1 MIPTLI
7 EKYKR
12 LRTEQYLAQT
22 YQYSYAFVGIGQH
35 SLSNLYPVLHYLQ
48 VPLKYICVTSE
59 EKARMV
65 ERKFHGVT
73 ATASLKR
80 IVDDEA
86 IKGVFVSASPSAHE
100 FLASQIMKSG
110 KSLFIEKPPC
120 QSIKELDK
128 LIALQKQ
135 SAVPIAM
142 VGLQKRYAPV
152 IQLLKKR
159 LSKEHLINY
168 DLHYLTGNYPEGN
181 ALLDLYIHPID
192 LVIYLFGKPEIIAC
206 KEVSKDSYILML
218 QHPHIIGT
226 LELSSSYS
234 WSNAEETMKVCTQS
248 GVYYLK
254 QMDTLTFS
262 PKPTDIFGVPMEKVM
277 SWHDQKDVL
286 LQHNN
291 FNAVL
296 TNNPIYTNG
305 YFNEIVAFTNG
316 VERKKTK
323 NLTSLDSVR
332 DTYEIME
339 KLSL

>member
-1 MIPTLI
+1 
-7 EKYKR
+7 
-12 LRTEQYLAQT
+12 
-22 YQYSYAFVGIGQH
+22 
-35 SLSNLYPVLHYLQ
+35 
-48 VPLKYICVTSE
+48 
-59 EKARMV
+59 
-65 ERKFHGVT
+65 
-73 ATASLKR
+73 
-80 IVDDEA
+80 
-86 IKGVFVSASPSAHE
+86 
-100 FLASQIMKSG
+100 MKSG

-120 QSIKELDK
+120 QSMEELDR
-128 LIALQKQ
+128 LIAIQKQ
-135 SAVPIAM
+135 SAVPITM
-142 VGLQKRYAPV
+142 VGLQKRYAPA

-206 KEVSKDSYILML
+206 KEVSKDTYILML
-218 QHPHIIGT
+218 QHPHIMGT

-248 GVYYLK
+248 GVYYLT

-262 PKPTDIFGVPMEKVM
+262 PKPTDLFGVPMEKVM
-277 SWHDQKDVL
+277 NWHDKKEVL

-291 FNAVL
+291 FNAIL
-296 TNNPIYTNG
+296 TNNQIYTNG
-305 YFNEIVAFTNG
+305 YFNEIVAFTDG
-316 VERKKTK
+316 VEGKKTK

>member
-1 MIPTLI
+1 MIPKLI

-22 YQYSYAFVGIGQH
+22 YQYSYAFAGIGQH

-135 SAVPIAM
+135 SAVPITM
-142 VGLQKRYAPV
+142 VGLQKRYAPA

-159 LSKEHLINY
+159 LFKEHLINY
-168 DLHYLTGNYPEGN
+168 DLHYLTGNYPEGDT
-181 ALLDLYIHPID
+181 LLDLYIHPID

-218 QHPHIIGT
+218 QHPHIMGT

-248 GVYYLK
+248 GIYHLT

-277 SWHDQKDVL
+277 SWHDKKEVL
-286 LQHNN
+286 LQRNN
-291 FNAVL
+291 FNAIL
-296 TNNPIYTNG
+296 TNNPIHTNG

-316 VERKKTK
+316 VEGKKTK

-332 DTYEIME
+332 DTYEILE

>member
-1 MIPTLI
+1 MISTLI

-135 SAVPIAM
+135 FAVPIAM
-142 VGLQKRYAPV
+142 VGLQKRYAPA
-152 IQLLKKR
+152 IQLLKKQ
-159 LSKEHLINY
+159 LSKEYLINY

-218 QHPHIIGT
+218 QHPHIMGT

-248 GVYYLK
+248 GIYHLT

-262 PKPTDIFGVPMEKVM
+262 PKPTGLFGVPIEKVM
-277 SWHDQKDVL
+277 SWHDKKEVL
-286 LQHNN
+286 LQRNN
-291 FNAVL
+291 FNAIL

-316 VERKKTK
+316 VEGKNTK

-339 KLSL
+339 KLNL